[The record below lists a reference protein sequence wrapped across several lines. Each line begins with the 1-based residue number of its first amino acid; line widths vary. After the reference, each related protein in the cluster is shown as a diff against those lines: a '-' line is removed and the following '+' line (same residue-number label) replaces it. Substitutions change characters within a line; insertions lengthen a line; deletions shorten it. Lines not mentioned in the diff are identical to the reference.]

1 MKRFFFLVCVV
12 LCLSTSCEKHPGP
25 KTPDFQIM
33 DANWND
39 TLRVAGTFLVS
50 KSFEFHVGLKLQAS
64 LDEPFVYGLNPR
76 TVFLDDYAEHYHKPA
91 ELFAIEKIR
100 ERSEPLWEFYKTL
113 PYGHFRMSNVYVR
126 DTPTVYADKTLFG
139 KEPGADLSSFF
150 VLHQGGMF
158 KCSGPDYKVIDGN
171 APLNIPLVEF
181 FSEGTMMPFE
191 FSLESPD
198 LKDELFED
206 DNFILTFVFPVTVE
220 HYWARLMESYDNP
233 EAEESF
239 SDMDMVAVVNL
250 KGIIA
255 RSAWLF

>member
-1 MKRFFFLVCVV
+1 
-12 LCLSTSCEKHPGP
+12 
-25 KTPDFQIM
+25 
-33 DANWND
+33 
-39 TLRVAGTFLVS
+39 
-50 KSFEFHVGLKLQAS
+50 
-64 LDEPFVYGLNPR
+64 
-76 TVFLDDYAEHYHKPA
+76 
-91 ELFAIEKIR
+91 
-100 ERSEPLWEFYKTL
+100 
-113 PYGHFRMSNVYVR
+113 
-126 DTPTVYADKTLFG
+126 
-139 KEPGADLSSFF
+139 
-150 VLHQGGMF
+150 
-158 KCSGPDYKVIDGN
+158 
-171 APLNIPLVEF
+171 
-181 FSEGTMMPFE
+181 MMPFE